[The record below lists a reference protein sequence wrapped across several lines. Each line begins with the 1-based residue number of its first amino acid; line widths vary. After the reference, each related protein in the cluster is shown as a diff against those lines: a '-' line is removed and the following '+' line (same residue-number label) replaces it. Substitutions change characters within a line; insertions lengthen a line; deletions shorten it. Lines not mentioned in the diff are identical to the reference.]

1 MQDNNKLVLR
11 EALKFGIIA
20 GVINAIVHFA
30 LWKTGAAT
38 YFKMIGIYKFIPI
51 FTILFFVAAMQLR
64 KKLAGYI
71 SFQEGLKFAFMA
83 FVIFEVLVGVTNFTL
98 FNIIDPGFQEKVGAE
113 AIKMSRELALKMG
126 GAEAA
131 KEMDKNMDAQLAA
144 AKDKLGFAKIAM
156 GIGLMLVWDFILS
169 LLIAVIVK
177 KERPAFLDIPE

>member
-1 MQDNNKLVLR
+1 MQDNNKLIIR
-11 EALKFGIIA
+11 EALKFGLIA

-30 LWKTGAAT
+30 LWKSGAAT
-38 YFKMIGIYKFIPI
+38 YFKVIGIYKFIPI
-51 FTILFFVAAMQLR
+51 FSVLFFVAAMQLR

-71 SFQEGLKFAFMA
+71 SFQEALKFSFLA

-98 FNIIDPGFQEKVGAE
+98 FNIIDTSFQEKVAVEG
-113 AIKMSRELALKMG
+113 IKITREFAVKMG

-131 KEMDKNMDAQLAA
+131 KEMDKNMEAQMAA
-144 AKDKLGFAKIAM
+144 AKDKLGIAKIVM
-156 GIGLMLVWDFILS
+156 GIGLMLIWNFILS